1 MWNVFHVLME
11 KPMQEE
17 TKAILNELIIELN
30 EQARSIHDPERSLE
44 IRRVADEISD
54 LIKQERQGA

>member
-1 MWNVFHVLME
+1 
-11 KPMQEE
+11 
-17 TKAILNELIIELN
+17 LNELVIELHD
-30 EQARSIHDPERSLE
+30 QARSIHDPERSLE